1 MGKELEQADKSLFFL
16 TVLLGSILLSWR
28 ALRLQRQ
35 GLCRGEETD
44 VTGLRLAASV
54 LVVLSLSVFFC
65 LALQGWREAAGTDGE
80 ASAATNVLASL
91 LVLLAALLRLGELLK
106 EEENSPAG

>member
-28 ALRLQRQ
+28 ALWLQRQ

-44 VTGLRLAASV
+44 VIGLRLAASV

-65 LALQGWREAAGTDGE
+65 LALQGRREAAGTDGRRPPPPTCWPPCWCCWPPCCGWG
-80 ASAATNVLASL
+80 SC
-91 LVLLAALLRLGELLK
+91 
-106 EEENSPAG
+106 